1 MIKRLDDIRGM
12 VERYVIFLHKTTTT
26 SKITKSNQNS
36 GWEVGVNKKL
46 SKKGIVGIQ
55 RKSKKWH
62 ALRRKCNK
70 NVLLDSAVNSIL

>member
-12 VERYVIFLHKTTTT
+12 MERYVIFLHKTTTT

-36 GWEVGVNKKL
+36 GWGVGVNKKL

-55 RKSKKWH
+55 RKSKNGM
-62 ALRRKCNK
+62 L
-70 NVLLDSAVNSIL
+70 